1 MKKIAKKMA
10 DQLKNMNKAG
20 IVDRLDVMAFIMWL
34 IGAIVV
40 GTAVIIVIVVR
51 FHGLT
56 LCSPLTTIK
65 EIICTIPAAIITETI
80 YTAIEIRFIKE
91 LVNQYN
97 DIKDLKYFDSCS
109 DYMNDSCIKDYL
121 KQEIEKK
128 HEKIAIVKETA
139 EQKPE
144 EKISLDLTLK
154 KRQNQFNAAK
164 KILDKFNYESLNIPG
179 NVYEKILAD
188 VDLLKTILKDNPDGY
203 AFVETTFSVYT
214 DEFIS
219 LLKSMTVKER
229 LSDKDENR
237 IEELVRAFDNYI
249 VRTIKK
255 IKEQNQ
261 VNIDISYDVV
271 MRNLTNTNV

>member
-10 DQLKNMNKAG
+10 DQLKDMNKAG
-20 IVDRLDVMAFIMWL
+20 IVDRLDVMAYIML
-34 IGAIVV
+34 SINIVV
-40 GTAVIIVIVVR
+40 IGIVDMIIITTKGLHSLIFCLPASIIVDV
-51 FHGLT
+51 
-56 LCSPLTTIK
+56 
-65 EIICTIPAAIITETI
+65 I
-80 YTAIEIRFIKE
+80 YTMIEIKFIKQ

-109 DYMNDSCIKDYL
+109 DYMNDSCIKYRL
-121 KQEIEKK
+121 KEEIEKK
-128 HEKIAIVKETA
+128 HEKIVIAKEAT

-144 EKISLDLTLK
+144 EKISMDLTSK
-154 KRQNQFNAAK
+154 KRQNQFDAAK
-164 KILDKFNYESLNIPG
+164 KKLDKFSYESLNIPE

-271 MRNLTNTNV
+271 MRNLTNTNI

>member
-10 DQLKNMNKAG
+10 DQLKDMNKAG
-20 IVDRLDVMAFIMWL
+20 IVDRLDVMAYIML
-34 IGAIVV
+34 SINIVV
-40 GTAVIIVIVVR
+40 IGIVDMIIITTKGLHSLIFCLPVSIIVDV
-51 FHGLT
+51 
-56 LCSPLTTIK
+56 
-65 EIICTIPAAIITETI
+65 I
-80 YTAIEIRFIKE
+80 YTMIEIKFIKQ
-91 LVNQYN
+91 LVDQYD

-109 DYMNDSCIKDYL
+109 DYMNDSCIKYRL
-121 KQEIEKK
+121 KEEIEKK
-128 HEKIAIVKETA
+128 HEKIVIAKEAT

-144 EKISLDLTLK
+144 EKISMDLTSK
-154 KRQNQFNAAK
+154 KRQNQFDAAK
-164 KILDKFNYESLNIPG
+164 KKLDKFSYESLNIPE

-203 AFVETTFSVYT
+203 AFVETTFNVYT
-214 DEFIS
+214 EEFIS

-271 MRNLTNTNV
+271 MRNLTNTNI